1 MSSENSPKISIITPS
16 YNQGQFLEQTILSVL
31 GQNYSNLEYIIMD
44 GGSTD
49 TSVPIIKKYE
59 SRLAFWFSGKDD
71 GQAAAINTGFEK
83 ATGDILM
90 WLNSDDMLM
99 PGVLDFIV
107 KQFQK
112 YGDAIY
118 FGNCIHFHEINK
130 DALDT
135 RGSDVVTA
143 HNKKDLKA
151 IDYIIQP
158 SSFWTR
164 KIWESNGILDTSLNF
179 GFDWEWFLR
188 AQKNGVSFHSISRPL
203 SLYRI
208 HEDHKSGAGGNKRQT
223 ELLEIYNRYDTSSA
237 ILFEKLMEEHVWNS
251 SFFKLF
257 TKLCKTVNS
266 TYFTD
271 AVLIKI
277 WKYNKYKNYKTKTI
291 TSVRAML

>member
-1 MSSENSPKISIITPS
+1 MSLLPKISIITPS

-31 GQNYSNLEYIIMD
+31 GQEYSNLEYIIMD

-49 TSVPIIKKYE
+49 QSVSIIKKYE
-59 SRLAFWFSGKDD
+59 SRLAHWFSGKDG
-71 GQAAAINTGFEK
+71 GQAEAINEGFK
-83 ATGDILM
+83 IATGDIFM

-99 PGVLDFIV
+99 PGVLDYMV
-107 KQFQK
+107 DQYQQH
-112 YGDAIY
+112 GDAIY
-118 FGNCIHFHEINK
+118 IGNCIHFHEINK

-143 HNKKDLKA
+143 HKKKDLQA

-164 KIWESNGILDTSLNF
+164 SVWEQNGVLDSSLHF

-188 AQKNGVSFHSISRPL
+188 AQKNGIAFHSISRPL

-208 HEDHKSGAGGNKRQT
+208 HEDHKSGAGGNKRQQ
-223 ELLEIYNRYDTSSA
+223 ELLVVYKRYSDQYAT
-237 ILFEKLMEEHVWNS
+237 LFEKLMEERVWDS
-251 SFFKLF
+251 SVFKLF
-257 TKLCKTVNS
+257 KKLCKTVNS

-271 AVLIKI
+271 AVLLKI
-277 WKYNKYKNYKTKTI
+277 WKYKKYKNFNTKTI
-291 TSVRAML
+291 TAVIAML